1 MPHSLSAD
9 PTPSPAGGL
18 LRGLRDRLGAFK
30 ERRALSAA
38 RWTADAELLRRTTPP
53 LRLAWRVEELVA
65 PKNRLSLARSLRQLV
80 HDSAARYLP
89 SASPVNRLAVRAE
102 SESLHALAD
111 RLADLDRAVAPRG
124 VLLVERLLTDG
135 FSPLYE
141 RESADD
147 LPPYLDVALEALE
160 PR

>member
-9 PTPSPAGGL
+9 QASDAATGR
-18 LRGLRDRLGAFK
+18 LRGLGRRLGAFK
-30 ERRALSAA
+30 ERRALKAA
-38 RWTADAELLRRTTPP
+38 RWAADAELLRRTTPP
-53 LRLAWRVEELVA
+53 LRLAWRVEELVE
-65 PKNRLSLARSLRQLV
+65 PKNRLGLARSIRQLV

-89 SASPVNRLAVRAE
+89 SASPLNRLAVRAE

-111 RLADLDRAVAPRG
+111 RLADLDRTVAPRG

-141 RESADD
+141 RESSDD
-147 LPPYLDVALEALE
+147 LPPYLDIALAALE